1 MKTKI
6 ADYQSEMARNFT
18 VIWCLVSPFKSSK
31 FMQQP
36 HDLESSLQDQRKDEC
51 YKGILRL

>member
-1 MKTKI
+1 MKTQMY
-6 ADYQSEMARNFT
+6 DDQSEMAQKFT

-36 HDLESSLQDQRKDEC
+36 HDFECDFEDQRK
-51 YKGILRL
+51 KTT